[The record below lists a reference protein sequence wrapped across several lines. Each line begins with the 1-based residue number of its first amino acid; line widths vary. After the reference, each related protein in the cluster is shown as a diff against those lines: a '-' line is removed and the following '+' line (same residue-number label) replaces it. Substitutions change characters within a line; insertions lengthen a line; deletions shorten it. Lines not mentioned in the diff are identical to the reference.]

1 MDNTE
6 QTRHRCECRH
16 YLAQERQRGGAWF
29 RGFVATFK
37 RWPGSALQKD
47 FNEQR
52 SRGNTGA
59 WGEWIE
65 G

>member
-6 QTRHRCECRH
+6 QTRHRCEIRQLLRWRKERGSAWAAG
-16 YLAQERQRGGAWF
+16 YLEKHPRRAAIEPDIRAQWQRGG
-29 RGFVATFK
+29 R
-37 RWPGSALQKD
+37 
-47 FNEQR
+47 
-52 SRGNTGA
+52 GA